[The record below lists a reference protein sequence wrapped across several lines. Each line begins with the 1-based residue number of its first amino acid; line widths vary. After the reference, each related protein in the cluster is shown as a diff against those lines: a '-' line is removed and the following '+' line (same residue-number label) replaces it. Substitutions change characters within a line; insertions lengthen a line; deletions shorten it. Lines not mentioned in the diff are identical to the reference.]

1 MGRIIRDNI
10 PGKRRGS
17 RKQLTQSLRE
27 RQSGRDRGGESNG
40 DRGGAESDREREFD
54 DASYCCIGSLICE
67 ASICHILDY
76 L

>member
-27 RQSGRDRGGESNG
+27 RHSGRDRGGESNR
-40 DRGGAESDREREFD
+40 DRGGAESDREILMMP
-54 DASYCCIGSLICE
+54 AIAVGSLICE